1 MSIPNHT
8 DWTDYP
14 DSTVYMSSRDNY
26 TASELSFY
34 GEASAVFT
42 EASGSTVDKLQ
53 TFTRFVPRQ
62 AIATF
67 MARQHL
73 FNLVKNVHG
82 YIIECGVFRGSG
94 LFAWGQLSAI
104 YEPYNHTRRIIGFDS
119 FSGFSGLSKEDGDT
133 SDLPYKQVG
142 GLSCNPKDE
151 IERSIQAYDK
161 NRFISQIPRIELVE
175 GDAVTTIPHY
185 VDNNNHLIIAL
196 LYLDF
201 DVYEP
206 TRIAIENFWP
216 RMPIG
221 SVIAFDELNQK
232 QWPGE
237 TQALMDT
244 LSVGSLEIKRFDFNP
259 QISYAVKK

>member
-1 MSIPNHT
+1 MSNPGQTSST
-8 DWTDYP
+8 DHA
-14 DSTVYMSSRDNY
+14 DSTVYMSSRANY
-26 TASELSFY
+26 TSSELSFY
-34 GEASAVFT
+34 DEASAIFE
-42 EASGSTVDKLQ
+42 EASGTIVDKLQ

-62 AIATF
+62 SIATF
-67 MARQHL
+67 IARQYL
-73 FNLVKNVHG
+73 FDLVKNVHG
-82 YIIECGVFRGSG
+82 HIVECGVFRGSG
-94 LFAWGQLSAI
+94 LFTWGQLSVI
-104 YEPYNHTRRIIGFDS
+104 HEPYNHTRRIVGFDS
-119 FSGFSGLSKEDGDT
+119 FSGFSGLSQEDGDT

-142 GLSCNPKDE
+142 GLSCNPIHE

-175 GDAVTTIPHY
+175 GDATLTIRDY
-185 VDNNNHLIIAL
+185 IDRNKHLIVAL

-216 RMPIG
+216 RMPLG

-244 LSVGSLEIKRFDFNP
+244 LGAGSLEIKRFDFQP
-259 QISYAVKK
+259 QISYAVKR

>member
-1 MSIPNHT
+1 MNN
-8 DWTDYP
+8 P
-14 DSTVYMSSRDNY
+14 DHADKNKSAENTVYMSPRANY
-26 TASELSFY
+26 TLSELSFY
-34 GEASAVFT
+34 DEASTIFD
-42 EASGSTVDKLQ
+42 EASGTTVDKLQ

-67 MARQHL
+67 MARQSL
-73 FNLVKNVHG
+73 FSLVKDVHG
-82 YIIECGVFRGSG
+82 HIIECGVYRGSG
-94 LFAWGQLSAI
+94 LFAWGQLSSI

-119 FSGFSGLSKEDGDT
+119 FRGFSELSKEDGDI

-142 GLSCNPKDE
+142 GLSCNPKHE
-151 IERSIQAYDK
+151 IERSIEAYDK

-175 GDAVTTIPHY
+175 GDATTTICDYIAH
-185 VDNNNHLIIAL
+185 NRHLIVAL

-206 TRIAIENFWP
+206 TRIAIESFWP
-216 RMPIG
+216 RMPLG

-237 TQALMDT
+237 TQALMET
-244 LSVGSLEIKRFDFNP
+244 LGAGSLEIRRFDFQP